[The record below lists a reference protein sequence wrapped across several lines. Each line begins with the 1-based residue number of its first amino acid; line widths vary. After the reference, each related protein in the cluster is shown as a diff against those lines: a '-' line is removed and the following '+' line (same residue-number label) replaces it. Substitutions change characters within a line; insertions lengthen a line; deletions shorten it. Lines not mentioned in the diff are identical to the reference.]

1 MFKSKRTRILLV
13 ATLFVVGLVF
23 GVAMNSPTDAAPTSN
38 ATYYNNA
45 AHSMVVG
52 QFGKD
57 CCNNP
62 VAWGKKT
69 PYVTYGGCFV
79 CVPPPR

>member
-13 ATLFVVGLVF
+13 ATFLVGLLF
-23 GVAMNSPTDAAPTSN
+23 GVTMHSPTDAAPTSN

-45 AHSMVVG
+45 AHTLVVG
-52 QFGKD
+52 QFGYD
-57 CCNNP
+57 CCNNY

-69 PYVTYGGCFV
+69 QYVVYGGCFL